1 MQIEI
6 PYEAMKQNYPQYLKK
21 AIEKFQKKGKPFD
34 ERSLKYKIYWTQSL
48 KMYNTEEMGEIVMG
62 RKSPPKT
69 FQERYDS
76 ATVEN
81 IREYFGT
88 DIHWWITVSNGRSY
102 VELQPDTQLP
112 FPVEIAQ
119 AYIEPLQRDIDE
131 RKRISMLTP
140 EEKKKETREIL
151 QRMGYSREQTDFIL
165 CGPKPP
171 GMG

>member
-6 PYEAMKQNYPQYLKK
+6 PYEVMKQNYPQYLKK
-21 AIEKFQKKGKPFD
+21 TVEKFQKKGKPFD
-34 ERSLKYKIYWTQSL
+34 EKSLKYEMHWIQSV
-48 KMYNTEEMGEIVMG
+48 KMYSTEEMGEIVMG
-62 RKSPPKT
+62 RRSPPKT

-81 IREYFGT
+81 IREYFGS

-102 VELQPDTQLP
+102 VKLQPDTQLP
-112 FPVEIAQ
+112 FPAEIAQ
-119 AYIEPLQRDIDE
+119 AYIEPLQDAIDE
-131 RKRISMLTP
+131 HKRVSMLTP
-140 EEKKKETREIL
+140 EEKKEEARQIL
-151 QRMGYSREQTDFIL
+151 QQMGYSCEQTDFIF